1 MHAATVGWRWSVAQG
16 VPLDLLYVIP
26 DFRVAAAV
34 TQMPF
39 PFAIAPVPF
48 PPDVG
53 ESLLAGAR
61 ERMATLLRDHLPADA
76 LRALRVV
83 VGPPAAVLAAEAA
96 GALVVLGGKHHGTVM
111 RHLGGSTAHGV
122 MHAAVAPVLIATRPD
137 WPLRRVLA
145 CVDLSS
151 ATAPT
156 LALAREAAA
165 VSGARLRVLHAIE
178 PVPVPRVMA
187 PFDMNVIAEREI
199 AAFSQ
204 IARELPEVRA
214 ADRVTRRGRAASVIA
229 EEAADWNAD
238 LVVMGSHGRG
248 PVTRL
253 LEGSVTTALLTRL
266 PTSLLIVP
274 THPAGVDEPAARS
287 TAEPAFVA

>member
-1 MHAATVGWRWSVAQG
+1 
-16 VPLDLLYVIP
+16 
-26 DFRVAAAV
+26 
-34 TQMPF
+34 
-39 PFAIAPVPF
+39 
-48 PPDVG
+48 
-53 ESLLAGAR
+53 
-61 ERMATLLRDHLPADA
+61 
-76 LRALRVV
+76 
-83 VGPPAAVLAAEAA
+83 
-96 GALVVLGGKHHGTVM
+96 
-111 RHLGGSTAHGV
+111 
-122 MHAAVAPVLIATRPD
+122 
-137 WPLRRVLA
+137 
-145 CVDLSS
+145 
-151 ATAPT
+151 
-156 LALAREAAA
+156 
-165 VSGARLRVLHAIE
+165 
-178 PVPVPRVMA
+178 MA